1 MAIINVPIRATI
13 EFGGLIIKTPYIL
26 SFNVSKTRNSKSTFS
41 ASLKVLAID
50 LTHMENNTIVI
61 YAGEKNNEIK
71 IFTGYILS
79 TRPTI
84 CFDDP
89 NFTVLNLSGSDALFL
104 LEGEKYT
111 RRTIHSKRKW
121 AIIDSVVRKA
131 GKSQKFE
138 LNYQPLQTVDED
150 LISSDEKKSK
160 SNNTQ
165 DLNSIGNTN
174 LPTGVKAFNFN
185 FSEVKLVGEE

>member
-1 MAIINVPIRATI
+1 MVITSVPIRATI

-26 SFNVSKTRNSKSTFS
+26 SFSVTKTRNSKSTFS
-41 ASLKVLAID
+41 TSLKVLSSELAN
-50 LTHMENNTIVI
+50 MEDNAIVI
-61 YAGEKNNEIK
+61 YAGEKNREIK

-111 RRTIHSKRKW
+111 RRQMHSKKKW

-150 LISSDEKKSK
+150 LINNDEKKNK

-185 FSEVKLVGEE
+185 FSEVKLVGE